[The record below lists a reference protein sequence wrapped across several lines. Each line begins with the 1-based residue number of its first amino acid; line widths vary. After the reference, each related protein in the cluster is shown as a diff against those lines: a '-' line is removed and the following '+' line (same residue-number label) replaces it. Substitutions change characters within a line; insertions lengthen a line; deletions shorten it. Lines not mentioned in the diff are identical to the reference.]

1 MYCMQGKVRY
11 SEVDEN
17 CELTWDAL
25 IDYFQDCC
33 VAQSEEMGIG
43 ITYLSD
49 RRKAWVLN
57 AWQICVDRLP
67 VLNEEIIIETWPYAM
82 KGLFGYRNFRM
93 TDKEGNCLAYA
104 NSIWVFVDL
113 DTGRPLKIPADI
125 IEKYTYD
132 EPLKMKEI
140 ERKIAFAKEY
150 ELGNSIHV
158 PSFFI
163 DTNQHMNNGKY
174 FLLACEYLPEDFEIG
189 EVYIEYKKSAIL
201 GDYMQA
207 QIAREEDNWFVRLV
221 DASGVTYATVKF
233 VKKQEGKI

>member
-57 AWQICVDRLP
+57 AWQICVNRLP

-150 ELGNSIHV
+150 ELDVDDDIINELTKEDIELFNNLIFVQPKTLNYFSWINS
-158 PSFFI
+158 
-163 DTNQHMNNGKY
+163 M
-174 FLLACEYLPEDFEIG
+174 FLYMHRTHIAIC
-189 EVYIEYKKSAIL
+189 YICWQ
-201 GDYMQA
+201 M
-207 QIAREEDNWFVRLV
+207 
-221 DASGVTYATVKF
+221 VK
-233 VKKQEGKI
+233 